1 MILACRQLHKA
12 YGIDVILEK
21 ITFHM
26 EEREKAAIVGVN
38 GAGKTTL
45 FKVLT
50 GEISA
55 DGGEFYLKKD
65 TTMGYLAQNFETNS
79 EKTIYDEM
87 LSVFEKIMQ
96 TEANLREMENEM
108 GGLSGQALADKMEEY
123 SRLQHY
129 FEEND
134 GYSYQSRLKGVL
146 KGLGFTEN
154 DWNRPMNQL
163 SGGQKTR
170 VHLGK
175 LLLSK
180 PDVLLLDEPTNHL
193 DIASIEWLEDFL
205 RTYPGSVL
213 IISHDRYF
221 LDRIVTKVIEIE
233 NKKSRVPDS

>member
-1 MILACRQLHKA
+1 MQRMILACRQLHKA

-87 LSVFEKIMQ
+87 LTVFEKIMQ

-108 GGLSGQALADKMEEY
+108 GGLSDRLWQIKWKNTPNCSIILKKTTATAIRAD
-123 SRLQHY
+123 
-129 FEEND
+129 
-134 GYSYQSRLKGVL
+134 
-146 KGLGFTEN
+146 
-154 DWNRPMNQL
+154 
-163 SGGQKTR
+163 
-170 VHLGK
+170 
-175 LLLSK
+175 
-180 PDVLLLDEPTNHL
+180 
-193 DIASIEWLEDFL
+193 
-205 RTYPGSVL
+205 
-213 IISHDRYF
+213 
-221 LDRIVTKVIEIE
+221 
-233 NKKSRVPDS
+233 